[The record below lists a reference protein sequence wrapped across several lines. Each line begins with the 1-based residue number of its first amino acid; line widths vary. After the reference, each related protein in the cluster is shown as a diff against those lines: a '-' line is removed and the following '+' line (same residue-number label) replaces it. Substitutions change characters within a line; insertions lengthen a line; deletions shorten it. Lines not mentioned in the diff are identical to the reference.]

1 METTLLTNV
10 YNDILRFIT
19 EEEQN
24 LFFNERDLQMHLALY
39 LLKSSNNYD
48 DVEVEYYVPVFNNR
62 KDKILKEYDWNSEI
76 RLDIIVMKNNEFLP
90 VEIKYK
96 TRNIQN
102 SYGLSRFNKEIP
114 DVDILKNQSAQNL
127 GCYDFW
133 KDVRRIEV
141 IKNEYGKSVI
151 GGIAIFLTNDSAYWN
166 ENIKKGSAYYNFRLS
181 ANNTDTNKKWTKN
194 VAETVIKKYP
204 DFTLEQ
210 AYNSEWID
218 KKGFKDYNDEFF
230 RCYMVKVQ

>member
-76 RLDIIVMKNNEFLP
+76 RLDIVVMKNNEFLP

-102 SYGLSRFNKEIP
+102 SYGLSRFNIEIP

-127 GCYDFW
+127 G
-133 KDVRRIEV
+133 
-141 IKNEYGKSVI
+141 
-151 GGIAIFLTNDSAYWN
+151 
-166 ENIKKGSAYYNFRLS
+166 
-181 ANNTDTNKKWTKN
+181 
-194 VAETVIKKYP
+194 
-204 DFTLEQ
+204 
-210 AYNSEWID
+210 
-218 KKGFKDYNDEFF
+218 
-230 RCYMVKVQ
+230 

>member
-76 RLDIIVMKNNEFLP
+76 RLDIVVMKNNEFLP

-141 IKNEYGKSVI
+141 IKNKYGKSII

-166 ENIKKGSAYYNFRLS
+166 ENIKKIRHIIIS
-181 ANNTDTNKKWTKN
+181 
-194 VAETVIKKYP
+194 V
-204 DFTLEQ
+204 
-210 AYNSEWID
+210 
-218 KKGFKDYNDEFF
+218 
-230 RCYMVKVQ
+230 

>member
-10 YNDILRFIT
+10 YNDILRFII

-141 IKNEYGKSVI
+141 IKK
-151 GGIAIFLTNDSAYWN
+151 
-166 ENIKKGSAYYNFRLS
+166 
-181 ANNTDTNKKWTKN
+181 
-194 VAETVIKKYP
+194 
-204 DFTLEQ
+204 
-210 AYNSEWID
+210 
-218 KKGFKDYNDEFF
+218 
-230 RCYMVKVQ
+230 